1 MALGSILKAGK
12 RRKLPTFWAWIV
24 NILVLALGALEIYAA
39 PFGTLDA
46 YVLRAM
52 FLGLILALS
61 FLCFT
66 YSRDQQGDK
75 VPAVDVILAAIGLAS
90 GLFILFNGDKI
101 IGRWT
106 GVDPMGF
113 WDVFFTAAIV
123 LLVLEVTRRTVGA
136 ALLLIILAFVAYNFL
151 GRYLPGGFGHRGMTL
166 IGFLDRMVYTF
177 DGIFSAPIGVACTYV
192 YMFVLFGQVFNK
204 AGGGDFFFRLASA
217 IAGRMRG
224 GPAKIAVIA
233 SAMYGTMSGSPVS
246 DVVTTGSITIPL
258 MKRLGYSPV
267 FAGAVE
273 ASASSGASILPPI
286 MGTAAFLMVDIAG
299 ISYPTIAVAAVIP
312 ALIYYFGIMLQVHYR
327 AITKDLRPMLETEK
341 AESAWTVLKENW
353 QYLIPVVVLVWL
365 IAERLNPTVV
375 GLAATCVTVVVSWTK
390 PGRRMGPRE
399 ILETFHRTGTGIMT
413 VANAS
418 AAAGMV
424 IGGIML
430 TGLGGKFTSLVFQ
443 ATGGSSFLCLIMV
456 AIVCIILG
464 MGMPIPA
471 AYVLTATLAVPALLE
486 MDFPLLSSHLF
497 IVYFS
502 VVSAITPPVAVAAY
516 AGAGIAGGSPNSTG
530 FQAIRLSVAAYL
542 VPVVFMYRPGLI
554 LHAGAAEIA
563 WTSLVT
569 ILAVGALASVLEGYF
584 YRPVKSL
591 FAKVVVFAAAVLL
604 AWPNLWTD
612 LTGAAILAVLLV
624 LQMTERRGKVLG
636 SGSGGAGAG

>member
-1 MALGSILKAGK
+1 MAFGSILKGGK
-12 RRKLPTFWAWIV
+12 RRKLPRSWSLAV
-24 NILVLALGALEIYAA
+24 SVLVLALGAFEVYAA
-39 PFGTLDA
+39 PFGKLDT
-46 YVLRAM
+46 YILRAM
-52 FLGLILALS
+52 FLGFIFALS
-61 FLCFT
+61 FICFT
-66 YSRDQQGDK
+66 FSPKSREDK
-75 VPAVDVILAAIGLAS
+75 VPLADIILGILGLSS
-90 GLFILFNGDKI
+90 GLFILLNGDKI
-101 IGRWT
+101 LSRWT

-113 WDVFFTAAIV
+113 WDIFFTASIV
-123 LLVLEVTRRTVGA
+123 VLVLEVTRRTVGA
-136 ALLLIILAFVAYNFL
+136 VLILVILAFVAYNFV
-151 GRYLPGGFGHRGMTL
+151 GQYLPGSFGHRGMTL

-192 YMFVLFGQVFNK
+192 YMFVLFGQVFNR

-299 ISYPTIAVAAVIP
+299 ISYTTIAVAAVIP
-312 ALIYYFGIMLQVHYR
+312 AVIYYFGIMLQVHYR
-327 AITKDLRPMLETEK
+327 AITNDLRPILETEK
-341 AESAWTVLKENW
+341 RESAWTVLRENW
-353 QYLIPVVVLVWL
+353 QYLIPVAALVWL
-365 IAERLNPTVV
+365 ISQRLNPTVV
-375 GLAATCVTVVVSWTK
+375 GLASAGVTIVVSWTK
-390 PGRRMGPRE
+390 PGRRMGPRA
-399 ILETFHRTGTGIMT
+399 ILDAFHRTGTGIVT

-418 AAAGMV
+418 AAAGLV

-443 ATGGSSFLCLIMV
+443 ATGGSGFLCLLLV
-456 AIVCIILG
+456 AAVCIILG

-486 MDFPLLSSHLF
+486 MDFPLFSSHLF

-502 VVSAITPPVAVAAY
+502 VASAITPPVAVAAY
-516 AGAGIAGGSPNSTG
+516 AGASISGGDPNATG
-530 FQAIRLSVAAYL
+530 FQAIRLSIAAYL
-542 VPVVFMYRPGLI
+542 APVIFMYRPGLI
-554 LHAGAAEIA
+554 LHAGIGEII
-563 WTSLVT
+563 WTTLVT
-569 ILAVGALASVLEGYF
+569 ILATAALASLLEGYL
-584 YRPVKSL
+584 YRRLSFFQKMVALAGSFFLVWPSL
-591 FAKVVVFAAAVLL
+591 L
-604 AWPNLWTD
+604 TD
-612 LTGAAILAVLLV
+612 LVGIGVIAGLVV
-624 LQMTERRGKVLG
+624 LQLSGRRERARQPSHLG
-636 SGSGGAGAG
+636 T